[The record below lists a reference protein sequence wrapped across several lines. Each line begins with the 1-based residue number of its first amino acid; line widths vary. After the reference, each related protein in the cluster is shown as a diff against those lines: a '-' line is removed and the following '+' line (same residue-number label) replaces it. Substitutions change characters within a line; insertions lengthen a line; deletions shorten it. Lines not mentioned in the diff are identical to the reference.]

1 MEVPIVQLI
10 QGMLAPGLMISACG
24 LLLLGMNNKYSLV
37 VNRIRLLNEEKR
49 KIFHLKKLDE
59 MEVSR
64 LSNIELQI
72 SHLIERISLVRTT
85 VFSYSIAVALFIVSS
100 VLIGITVNKN
110 TPTFDWLIVGFFY
123 AGMLAVFVGIILAAI
138 EVWKGYRIVKI
149 EISEVYKPLNRYCY
163 CTTSSFTITWPPIPA
178 FTRYSPFCHPST
190 GNMM

>member
-10 QGMLAPGLMISACG
+10 QGMLAPGLMISACA

-49 KIFHLKKLDE
+49 RIFHLEKVDE
-59 MEVSR
+59 IEASR

-72 SHLIERISLVRTT
+72 SHLIERISLVRTA

-100 VLIGITVNKN
+100 VLIGLTTSTN
-110 TPTFDWLIVGFFY
+110 TPAFDWLIVGFFY
-123 AGMLAVFVGIILAAI
+123 AGMFAVFVGIIFAAI

-149 EISEVYKPLNRYCY
+149 EISEVYKPIN
-163 CTTSSFTITWPPIPA
+163 
-178 FTRYSPFCHPST
+178 
-190 GNMM
+190 